1 MPRSHRSAEALL
13 ISLFLAA
20 PAALALETD
29 REQTMQIDADDAKG
43 NAAAG
48 TTLLTGNVRIDQ
60 GSLSIRADR
69 AEVEQQD
76 QDIRRVLLDGAPVH
90 LEQEIEKQG
99 RLKAD
104 AERIEYLLAE
114 QKVVLSGNVRIERPR
129 GVMTGAR
136 IVYSLDTGEMNAGEQ
151 GSRVRMTIAPK
162 PKVAK
167 PAEAPKS

>member
-1 MPRSHRSAEALL
+1 MPRSRPSAEALL

-20 PAALALETD
+20 PAAMALESD
-29 REQTMQIDADDAKG
+29 REQTMQIDADHAKG

-60 GSLSIRADR
+60 GSLSIRAER

-76 QDIRRVLLDGAPVH
+76 QDIRRVVLDGAPAH
-90 LEQEIEKQG
+90 LEQEIEQQG

-114 QKVVLSGNVRIERPR
+114 QKVVLSGNVRVERPR

-136 IVYSLDTGEMNAGEQ
+136 IVYKLDTGEMNAGEA
-151 GSRVRMTIAPK
+151 GSRVHMTIAPK
-162 PKVAK
+162 PKASQ
-167 PAEAPKS
+167 PAEVPKS

>member
-1 MPRSHRSAEALL
+1 MPRSRPSAEVLL

-20 PAALALETD
+20 PAALALESD
-29 REQTMQIDADDAKG
+29 REQTMQIDADHAKG
-43 NAAAG
+43 DAAAG

-76 QDIRRVLLDGAPVH
+76 QDIRRVLLDGTPVH
-90 LEQEIEKQG
+90 LEQEIEQQG

-129 GVMTGAR
+129 GVMTGTR
-136 IVYSLDTGEMNAGEQ
+136 IVYQLDTGEMSAGEA
-151 GSRVRMTIAPK
+151 GSRVHMTIAPK
-162 PKVAK
+162 AK
-167 PAEAPKS
+167 AATPADVPKS

>member
-1 MPRSHRSAEALL
+1 MPRSRRSAEALL

-20 PAALALETD
+20 PVALALETD

-129 GVMTGAR
+129 GVMTGTR
-136 IVYSLDTGEMNAGEQ
+136 IVYQLDTGEMIAGEA
-151 GSRVRMTIAPK
+151 GSRVHMTIAPK
-162 PKVAK
+162 AK
-167 PAEAPKS
+167 AATPADVPKS

>member
-29 REQTMQIDADDAKG
+29 REQTMQIDADHADG
-43 NAAAG
+43 SAATG

-69 AEVEQQD
+69 AEVEQKD
-76 QDIRRVLLDGAPVH
+76 GDIQRVNLSGAPAH
-90 LEQEIEKQG
+90 LEQDIDQQG

-104 AERIEYLLAE
+104 ADRIEYLLAE

-129 GVMTGAR
+129 GVMTGTR
-136 IVYSLDTGEMNAGEQ
+136 IVYQLDTGEMSAGEA
-151 GSRVRMTIAPK
+151 GSRVHMTIAPK
-162 PKVAK
+162 AKIAK

>member
-1 MPRSHRSAEALL
+1 MPHSHRSAEALL
-13 ISLFLAA
+13 ISLFLVA

-29 REQTMQIDADDAKG
+29 REQTMQIDADHAKG

-76 QDIRRVLLDGAPVH
+76 EDIRRVLLDGTPAH
-90 LEQEIEKQG
+90 LEQEIEQQG

-151 GSRVRMTIAPK
+151 GSRVRMMIAPK
-162 PKVAK
+162 PKASQ

>member
-1 MPRSHRSAEALL
+1 MPRSRPSAEVLL

-20 PAALALETD
+20 PAALALESD
-29 REQTMQIDADDAKG
+29 REQTMQIDADHAKG
-43 NAAAG
+43 DAAAG

-76 QDIRRVLLDGAPVH
+76 QDIRRVLLDGTPVH
-90 LEQEIEKQG
+90 LEQEIEQQG

-129 GVMTGAR
+129 GVMTGTR
-136 IVYSLDTGEMNAGEQ
+136 IVYQLDTGEMIAGEA
-151 GSRVRMTIAPK
+151 GSRVHMTIAPK
-162 PKVAK
+162 AK
-167 PAEAPKS
+167 AATPADVPKS